1 MEEQTLKFWQKQWFT
16 WLTLILCPL
25 VGIIIL
31 WACNKTFDK
40 KKKSVLTFIFV
51 VWFLILCG
59 TNNSKTTTTEQPKP
73 VQQEEQI
80 QTTQTQKAVEKK
92 QNDEIIVASVDF
104 ANSLTDILNHGY
116 EIADKSKVYYTKS
129 KDFSKVYFVGTLIK
143 QGSQYYNA
151 IWVTNDI
158 TRIGAGIVFSA
169 NDYAVQVSGMGDART
184 NAEPIT
190 EHDDG
195 YSRINGKVLDDMY
208 KAIN

>member
-40 KKKSVLTFIFV
+40 KKKSVLTFIFA
-51 VWFLILCG
+51 VWFLILCS
-59 TNNSKTTTTEQPKP
+59 TNNNKTTTPEQPKP
-73 VQQEEQI
+73 VQQEKQT

-104 ANSLTDILNHGY
+104 ANSLSDILNHGY

-129 KDFSKVYFVGTLIK
+129 KDYSKVYFVGTLIK

-158 TRIGAGIVFSA
+158 TRIGAGMVFSA
-169 NDYAVQVSGMGDART
+169 NDYAIQVSGMGDART
-184 NAEPIT
+184 NSEPISKY
-190 EHDDG
+190 DDG
-195 YSRINGKVLDDMY
+195 YSRINGKVLEDW
-208 KAIN
+208 K

>member
-31 WACNKTFDK
+31 WTCNKTFDK
-40 KKKSVLTFIFV
+40 KKKTILTFVFV
-51 VWFLILCG
+51 VWFWILCG
-59 TNNSKTTTTEQPKP
+59 TNNNKTTTEQPKP
-73 VQQEEQI
+73 VQQEQQTPTA
-80 QTTQTQKAVEKK
+80 QTTQKPAEQK
-92 QNDEIIVASVDF
+92 QNNEIVVASVDF
-104 ANSLTDILNHGY
+104 ANSLADILNHGY

-129 KDFSKVYFVGTLIK
+129 KDFSKVYFVGTLVK

-158 TRIGAGIVFSA
+158 TRIGAGMVFSA

>member
-1 MEEQTLKFWQKQWFT
+1 MEEQTLKLWQKQWFT

-40 KKKSVLTFIFV
+40 KKKSVLTFIFA

-59 TNNSKTTTTEQPKP
+59 TNNNKTTTEQPKP
-73 VQQEEQI
+73 VQQEKQI
-80 QTTQTQKAVEKK
+80 KTTQTQKTVEKK
-92 QNDEIIVASVDF
+92 QNDEIVVASIDF
-104 ANSLTDILNHGY
+104 ANSLSDILNHGY

-129 KDFSKVYFVGTLIK
+129 KDYSKVYFVGTLIK

-158 TRIGAGIVFSA
+158 TRIGAGMVFSA